1 MVSTLCTLPQTLF
14 SVFSPY
20 PRPHTQLGAYGG
32 SEGCL
37 WSLLNLCSTL
47 FLHAAFQPP
56 GIYGKVHYGSLIPWI
71 SLLNSWLIYQ
81 SVACPGQSQNFRL
94 VALTFLVGLLLMLHL
109 CLFFFFK
116 FWESNHATY
125 LLYCWTV
132 PQPAPVPNNVQDV
145 GFFCAMLQMQPVE
158 LSCWWGCMGK
168 ELPCTKMPQ
177 LHFSPELSSFSSTD
191 ASQFVVSL

>member
-20 PRPHTQLGAYGG
+20 PRPHAQLGAYGG

-109 CLFFFFK
+109 CLFFFL
-116 FWESNHATY
+116 SSGNQT
-125 LLYCWTV
+125 
-132 PQPAPVPNNVQDV
+132 
-145 GFFCAMLQMQPVE
+145 MLRTCSTVE
-158 LSCWWGCMGK
+158 LC
-168 ELPCTKMPQ
+168 PN
-177 LHFSPELSSFSSTD
+177 LHLFLTTFRMWDFSVLCFKCN
-191 ASQFVVSL
+191 Q